1 MTGAAAPQNLRRR
14 RRLNVAVTE
23 MLARA
28 VKRVEE
34 QAGSGVRLRARLR
47 AECEQTARPEERE
60 ERANSYL
67 ASHSDGRSRAAGI
80 GLAFALSLTVDFA
93 RASMRANNAA
103 RPACSGS

>member
-1 MTGAAAPQNLRRR
+1 MTGAAAAQNLRRR
-14 RRLNVAVTE
+14 RRFDVAVTE
-23 MLARA
+23 MLARG

-34 QAGSGVRLRARLR
+34 QAEIGVRLRAMLR
-47 AECEQTARPEERE
+47 AECEQTAHPEERE

-67 ASHSDGRSRAAGI
+67 ASRSDGRSRAAGF
-80 GLAFALSLTVDFA
+80 GLAFALSLTVGFA